1 MVIAFYFGWKL
12 AFVVVAFLPLIVLSG
27 VVQAQLMTGSARRDK
42 DSMEEASVVCLS
54 IFFIIL

>member
-42 DSMEEASVVCLS
+42 DSMEEASVVCL
-54 IFFIIL
+54 